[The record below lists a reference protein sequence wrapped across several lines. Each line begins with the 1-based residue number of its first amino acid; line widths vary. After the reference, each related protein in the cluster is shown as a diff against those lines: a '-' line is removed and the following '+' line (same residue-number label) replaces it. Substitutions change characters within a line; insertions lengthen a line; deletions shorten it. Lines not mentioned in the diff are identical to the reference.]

1 MRAIH
6 RGGPLDC
13 AGRGHPLE
21 PAIGRESPA
30 VWARRGH
37 GASYLLKRGDGVISW
52 WQPLATTVAAERALV
67 SSVRSA
73 DPATFDT
80 QLRAQLLGRE
90 VPGCGGGVGS
100 SVEASHL
107 QGTGT
112 RDHVCVWRAPAGIF
126 NGRVLRDIPS
136 RGQCLTCCVPASH
149 CATGTMGT
157 VEQVADVRASI
168 RPLRRRWPSVTKRS
182 LMLEGAST
190 DCLEPRA
197 RGLPACR

>member
-1 MRAIH
+1 MPYASRVGA
-6 RGGPLDC
+6 RCGPNPGC
-13 AGRGHPLE
+13 TNA
-21 PAIGRESPA
+21 
-30 VWARRGH
+30 
-37 GASYLLKRGDGVISW
+37 
-52 WQPLATTVAAERALV
+52 ATT
-67 SSVRSA
+67 S
-73 DPATFDT
+73 TKT
-80 QLRAQLLGRE
+80 QDQRPSLEHKGSLGRE
-90 VPGCGGGVGS
+90 VPGCGDGVGS
-100 SVEASHL
+100 SVEASHF

-112 RDHVCVWRAPAGIF
+112 RDHVCVWRAPAEIF

-157 VEQVADVRASI
+157 AEQVADVRASI